1 MKYIPSLAT
10 AGYRRPSA
18 VMSSL
23 GPINPTQKAL
33 LQEQCILV
41 DENDIAIGN
50 ASKEKCHLRDKRH
63 GDSLLHR
70 AFSLFMFNEKME
82 LLMQQRSR
90 HKITFPAMWTN
101 TCCHPL
107 AGSEEEITQEGF
119 GAKQAAQRKMLNELG
134 VPADHCPISEMIYLT
149 RILYSAPSSGMWAEH
164 ELDYI
169 LVLRAKSA
177 IPLSPNPNEVMN
189 FEYVSKE
196 HINEFITTMKH
207 EGEGVTPWFELIAN
221 SLLPKWWDNIDNIEI
236 HQDHKNIRRFY

>member
-1 MKYIPSLAT
+1 MKRKKLCGEVIIFF
-10 AGYRRPSA
+10 
-18 VMSSL
+18 SS
-23 GPINPTQKAL
+23 
-33 LQEQCILV
+33 
-41 DENDIAIGN
+41 
-50 ASKEKCHLRDKRH
+50 
-63 GDSLLHR
+63 
-70 AFSLFMFNEKME
+70 
-82 LLMQQRSR
+82 
-90 HKITFPAMWTN
+90 
-101 TCCHPL
+101 HPL
-107 AGSEEEITQEGF
+107 AGSEEEITQGGF

-134 VPADHCPISEMIYLT
+134 VRADHCPISEMIYLT

-169 LVLRAKSA
+169 LVLRAKST